1 MGPTCGDFENT
12 TFENMVKIY
21 HDLILS
27 KFWAFMDKLGL
38 CKIGHDF
45 ISKTDEPY
53 NQSGQFA
60 EADFI

>member
-1 MGPTCGDFENT
+1 M
-12 TFENMVKIY
+12 
-21 HDLILS
+21 H
-27 KFWAFMDKLGL
+27 KLGL

-60 EADFI
+60 EADFT